1 MQAICTKDMA
11 NEVEYLK
18 KFSPVKLN
26 GVKIKFKS
34 NTEHVGI
41 VRSVSGNL
49 PNILQRISSHKAA
62 IGAVLSNGLAKH
74 HRANQAAR
82 LKVEKM
88 YGTPV
93 LLSGLGSLV
102 LKKSEQLVISNHHRK
117 TLSNLL
123 GLLPATPHAVIYF
136 LAGSLPGEALI
147 HLRQLSLLGM
157 VSRLK
162 GSYIHSHAVNVF
174 NMKVNSR
181 SWFHQVRMI
190 CLMYQLPH
198 PLTLLTTHS
207 TKEELKNLF
216 KKHVLS
222 YWEVKLRLEA
232 EPLQSLQYFKPQYM
246 SLAKPHPLLTTAG
259 PSPYEVTKSR
269 IQALLLSG
277 RYRTEQLCSKWS
289 ANNLGFCQTPMCQG
303 KQIMEDIEHI
313 LLHCIS
319 LASTRARLVDFTIKY
334 STSVPFLR
342 DILLTMTQPY
352 NSQFLQFLLD
362 CSAIPQVISLRQKYG
377 NIVLY
382 HLFKVSRTWC
392 YSLHRER
399 LKLLGRW
406 SLP

>member
-1 MQAICTKDMA
+1 MTQHWYPIASI
-11 NEVEYLK
+11 V
-18 KFSPVKLN
+18 FRIS
-26 GVKIKFKS
+26 
-34 NTEHVGI
+34 TEHVGI
-41 VRSVSGNL
+41 VRSVNGNL

-62 IGAVLSNGLAKH
+62 VGAVLGNGLAKH

-82 LKVEKM
+82 LRVERI

-102 LKKSEQLVISNHHRK
+102 LKKSEQLVISSHHRK
-117 TLSNLL
+117 TLSNML
-123 GLLPATPHAVIYF
+123 GLLPSTPHAVIYF

-162 GSYIHSHAVNVF
+162 GSYIHRHAVNVF
-174 NMKVNSR
+174 NRKISTK
-181 SWFHQVRMI
+181 SWFHQVRDI

-198 PLTLLTTHS
+198 PLVLLTTSS
-207 TKEELKNLF
+207 TKEAFKNLC
-216 KKHVLS
+216 KKHVLN
-222 YWEVKLRLEA
+222 YWELKLRVEA
-232 EPLQSLQYFKPQYM
+232 EPLHSLQYFKPAYM

-259 PSPYEVTKSR
+259 PSPYEVTKAR
-269 IQALLLSG
+269 IQTLFLSG

-303 KQIMEDIEHI
+303 KQIKEDIEHI

-319 LASTRARLVDFTIKY
+319 LANARARLVDFTLKY
-334 STSVPFLR
+334 SISVPFLR
-342 DILLTMTQPY
+342 DILLTMTQPN
-352 NSQFLQFLLD
+352 NSQYLQFLLD
-362 CSAIPQVISLRQKYG
+362 CSVIPQVISLRQRYG
-377 NIVLY
+377 NTVLH

-406 SLP
+406 NQP